1 MNHEI
6 YASQS
11 NLVMPS
17 PSLASVHRYQSQ
29 GMINV
34 AQDGGPGNSNSVA
47 SNQGAVPP
55 TQI

>member
-29 GMINV
+29 GMIN
-34 AQDGGPGNSNSVA
+34 APQDGGQGNSVA

-55 TQI
+55 T

>member
-29 GMINV
+29 GMIN
-34 AQDGGPGNSNSVA
+34 APQDGGQGNSNSVA

-55 TQI
+55 T